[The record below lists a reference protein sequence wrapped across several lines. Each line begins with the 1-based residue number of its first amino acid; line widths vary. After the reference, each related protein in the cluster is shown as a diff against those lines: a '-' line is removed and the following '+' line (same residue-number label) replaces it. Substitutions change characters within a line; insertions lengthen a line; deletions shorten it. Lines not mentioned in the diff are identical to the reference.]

1 MTMTTVTVR
10 VDTET
15 KNAAAAVFERIGLDV
30 STAVRMFLKQTISRD
45 RLPLDLSAP
54 APYEITA
61 DELQRRLDDVH
72 AGRNLVVKSM
82 DELEAMARD

>member
-15 KNAAAAVFERIGLDV
+15 KEAAAAVYERLGLDV

-45 RLPLDLSAP
+45 RLPLDLSGP

-61 DELQRRLDDVH
+61 DELRRRLDDVR

-82 DELEAMARD
+82 DELEALARD